1 MIDSLLRHPI
11 RSSMKFDH
19 AINLAVVGQ
28 PVFARGTLWKAF
40 VSLAAISLL
49 MMLAACGNSFANA
62 QEDAAKA
69 QSLFEQNRIAEAR
82 IAIADAIAE
91 RDDEPD
97 YHLLRG
103 RIEYRAGSVPGAF
116 GAYSNALALDPQN
129 MEALQAVSQLGMQVG
144 RLRESKEAAETIL
157 SLDPNNVDALLTRG
171 LHSLV
176 RNRFDESIG
185 YADQILKIDPSS
197 EGGAI
202 LKARSSFRNGDREEA
217 LKLLENFERGSRAS
231 AGMSL
236 TRLEIY
242 RALSD
247 RDGMRRSFA
256 DLRERL
262 PDNDNIR
269 IDEANFAFKDN
280 RPADAMRLTTGLLA
294 KPEQTRA
301 IADQAVD
308 LWNEYGVDR
317 LDGTSVRA
325 IASAAPEPVRLRVA
339 RFLVDH
345 AQAAAASQMLA
356 GLPGTEPSAVAAL
369 MLVRQDRAQAGLQRA
384 ERVLATDETNC
395 TALIAKAQALLETG
409 NASNTLRSAQRASY
423 QCPADIAAW
432 SAAATAYSQLGD
444 VDNAERVWRQGM
456 DANPQ
461 SARLATLTTNWMMQH
476 GLNRQAVAI
485 ARKLTRDAPA
495 LSSGWRLYQSLCQKA
510 DAGCTAQAAE
520 GLAKS
525 AQMFGVDIPVGQTPP
540 NGLYGRLESR

>member
-1 MIDSLLRHPI
+1 M
-11 RSSMKFDH
+11 
-19 AINLAVVGQ
+19 
-28 PVFARGTLWKAF
+28 
-40 VSLAAISLL
+40 
-49 MMLAACGNSFANA
+49 AACSDSTASA
-62 QEDAAKA
+62 QEEAAKA
-69 QSLFEQNRIAEAR
+69 QSFLEQNRIAEAR
-82 IAIADAIAE
+82 AAISDAIAE
-91 RDDEPD
+91 RDDEPA

-129 MEALQAVSQLGMQVG
+129 MEALQAVSQLGLQVG
-144 RLRESKEAAETIL
+144 RLRESKEAAESIL
-157 SLDPNNVDALLTRG
+157 SLDPDNAEALLTRG
-171 LHSLV
+171 LHSLI
-176 RNRFDESIG
+176 RNRYDESID
-185 YADQILKIDPSS
+185 YADRILKIAPSN
-197 EGGAI
+197 EGAAV
-202 LKARSSFRNGDREEA
+202 LKARASFRLGDREGA
-217 LKLLENFERGSRAS
+217 LKLLENFERGARAS

-242 RALSD
+242 RALLD
-247 RDGMRRSFA
+247 REGMRRSFT

-262 PDNDNIR
+262 PDNDDIR

-280 RPADAMRLTTGLLA
+280 RSAEAMRLTTGLLA

-301 IADQAVD
+301 IADQIVD
-308 LWNEYGVDR
+308 LWNEYGIYR
-317 LDGTSVRA
+317 LDPASVRA
-325 IASAAPEPVRLRVA
+325 IASTAPKPVRLRVG
-339 RFLVDH
+339 RFLVDNG
-345 AQAAAASQMLA
+345 QASAVSQMLA
-356 GLPGTEPSAVAAL
+356 GLPGTEPSALTAL
-369 MLVRQDRAQAGLQRA
+369 MLVRQGRAQAGIERA
-384 ERVLATDETNC
+384 ERVLGTDETNC
-395 TALIAKAQALLETG
+395 TASIAKAEAQLESG
-409 NASNTLRSAQRASY
+409 NATDALRSAQRASY

-461 SARLATLTTNWMMQH
+461 SARLATLTTNWMVQH

-495 LSSGWRLYQSLCQKA
+495 LSSGWRLYQTLCRKV